1 MEYCYRVSYQGDY
14 KMEIKLFCRSDQLFS
29 KISMYFQNTHYI
41 SDQYLMYSM
50 ITNIKK
56 IDCYGCKHDRPG
68 QIDHMGPDG
77 CLGQ

>member
-1 MEYCYRVSYQGDY
+1 MEYCYRVSYIEGY
-14 KMEIKLFCRSDQLFS
+14 YTTKIKLFCQSDQLFS
-29 KISMYFQNTHYI
+29 KISAYFQNNHI
-41 SDQYLMYSM
+41 SDEYVMYSM

-68 QIDHMGPDG
+68 QIDHMGQDG